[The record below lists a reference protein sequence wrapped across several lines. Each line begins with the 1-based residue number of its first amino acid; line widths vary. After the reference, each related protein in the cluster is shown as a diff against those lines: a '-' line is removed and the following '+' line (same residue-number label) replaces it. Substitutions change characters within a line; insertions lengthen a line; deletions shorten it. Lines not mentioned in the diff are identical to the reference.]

1 MMKLARESGEG
12 IRRILGL
19 RFCALEVRRGQE
31 GACMTVPHTLH
42 VRCCRLE

>member
-12 IRRILGL
+12 IRRILGF
-19 RFCALEVRRGQE
+19 RFLAFEVRRGQE

-42 VRCCRLE
+42 VRCRRFE